1 MLNTITRVFVRVGDR
16 WMPDPLV
23 IAIFLTFICLSA
35 AIVFTDFGLADAVDA
50 WGFSFWNL
58 LAFTMQMILILGL
71 GHVVANTKPVHR
83 ILVNIAGR
91 INSAPMAYGGLAFIA
106 AFCGLFSWGVALIAP
121 AVLSRILAASCQQR
135 GIKVHFPLLVASG
148 WLGASTSMQGLSAS
162 IPLTVNTPG
171 HFLESQIGLIALSAT
186 IFSLWSLSIV
196 FTKVLAIPLVVSRLA
211 PASGEIR
218 EMPPLEIDTVQL
230 DQDSAGS
237 PVTPSERMENSR
249 FITMSLAL
257 LGTFYIAQHFQQG
270 GSINLNTI
278 NMIFLVIGL
287 ALADSPRHYLQL
299 LGNAGRV
306 VAPFMIQYPLYAG
319 IMGIIA
325 VSGLGDLFVNG
336 FIAISD
342 KDSLPIWT
350 FFSAGL
356 LNLFIPSAGGQWAVQ
371 GPIAVE
377 AAMRL
382 GTDIPRIAMSLT
394 LGESWT
400 NAIQPLYAIPV
411 LTVAGL
417 HIRDVMGYGVII
429 CALNG
434 TIYLIGLTFF

>member
-23 IAIFLTFICLSA
+23 IAVFLTFICLA
-35 AIVFTDFGLADAVDA
+35 AAFAFTDFGLTDAVDA
-50 WGFSFWNL
+50 WGISFWNL

-71 GHVVANTKPVHR
+71 GHIVANTKPAYRV
-83 ILVNIAGR
+83 LANIAGR
-91 INSAPMAYGGLAFIA
+91 INSAPMAYGGLALIA
-106 AFCGLFSWGVALIAP
+106 ALCGLFSWGVALIAP
-121 AVLSRILAASCQQR
+121 AVLSRILAASCQER

-162 IPLTVNTPG
+162 IPLTINTPG
-171 HFLESQIGLIALSAT
+171 HFLESEIGLIALSAT
-186 IFSLWSLSIV
+186 IFSLWSLSIL

-211 PASGEIR
+211 PPAGEIR
-218 EMPPLEIDTVQL
+218 EMPPMKINIAHEDNEV
-230 DQDSAGS
+230 AER
-237 PVTPSERMENSR
+237 PATPSERMENSR
-249 FITMSLAL
+249 FVTLSLAA
-257 LGTFYIAQHFQQG
+257 LGAFYIALYFLKG

-278 NMIFLVIGL
+278 NMIFLVVGL
-287 ALADSPRHYLQL
+287 ALADSARHYLQL

-306 VAPFMIQYPLYAG
+306 IAPFMIQYPLYAG

-325 VSGLGDLFVNG
+325 VSGLGDLFVSG
-336 FIAISD
+336 FVAISD

-377 AAMRL
+377 AAMQL

-411 LTVAGL
+411 LAVAGL

-434 TIYLIGLTFF
+434 TIYLIGLTLF

>member
-1 MLNTITRVFVRVGDR
+1 MLNTITRVFVRIGDR

-23 IAIFLTFICLSA
+23 IAVFLTFICLFA
-35 AIVFTDFGLADAVDA
+35 AFIFTDFGLTDAVDA

-83 ILVNIAGR
+83 VLVTIAGR

-106 AFCGLFSWGVALIAP
+106 AFCGLFSWGVALIVP

-162 IPLTVNTPG
+162 IPLTINTPG
-171 HFLESQIGLIALSAT
+171 HFLESEIGLIALSAT
-186 IFSLWSLSIV
+186 IFSLWSLSIL

-211 PASGEIR
+211 PSMGEIR
-218 EMPPLEIDTVQL
+218 EMPPSEL
-230 DQDSAGS
+230 DVAHSGEDLASS
-237 PVTPSERMENSR
+237 PTTPSERMENSR
-249 FITMSLAL
+249 IVTLSLAA
-257 LGTFYIAQHFQQG
+257 LGSFYIVLHFKQG

-287 ALADSPRHYLQL
+287 ALADSPRHYLRL

-306 VAPFMIQYPLYAG
+306 IAPFIIQYPLYAG

-325 VSGLGDLFVNG
+325 VSGLGDLFVSG
-336 FIAISD
+336 FVAISD

-377 AAMRL
+377 AAMQL

-434 TIYLIGLTFF
+434 TIYLIGLTLF

>member
-1 MLNTITRVFVRVGDR
+1 MLKTITRVFVRVGDR

-23 IAIFLTFICLSA
+23 IAIFLTFICLA
-35 AIVFTDFGLADAVDA
+35 AAFTFTDFGLSDAVDA
-50 WGFSFWNL
+50 WGISFWNL

-71 GHVVANTKPVHR
+71 GHIVANTKPAYRV
-83 ILVNIAGR
+83 LANIAGR
-91 INSAPMAYGGLAFIA
+91 INSAPMAYGGLALIA
-106 AFCGLFSWGVALIAP
+106 ALCGLFSWGVALIAP
-121 AVLSRILAASCQQR
+121 AVLSRILAASCQER

-162 IPLTVNTPG
+162 IPLTINTPV
-171 HFLESQIGLIALSAT
+171 HFLESEIGLVALSAT
-186 IFSLWSLSIV
+186 IFSLWSLSIL

-211 PASGEIR
+211 PAPGEIR
-218 EMPPLEIDTVQL
+218 EMPPMEAPATRPDEDL
-230 DQDSAGS
+230 AAK
-237 PVTPSERMENSR
+237 PATPSERLENSR
-249 FITMSLAL
+249 LITLSLAL
-257 LGTFYIAQHFQQG
+257 LGAFYLAQYFQQG

-306 VAPFMIQYPLYAG
+306 IAPFMIQYPLYAG

-325 VSGLGDLFVNG
+325 VSGLGDLFVSG
-336 FIAISD
+336 FVAISD

-377 AAMRL
+377 AAMQL
-382 GTDIPRIAMSLT
+382 GTDIPRVAMSLT

-411 LTVAGL
+411 LAVAGL

-434 TIYLIGLTFF
+434 TIYLVGLTFF